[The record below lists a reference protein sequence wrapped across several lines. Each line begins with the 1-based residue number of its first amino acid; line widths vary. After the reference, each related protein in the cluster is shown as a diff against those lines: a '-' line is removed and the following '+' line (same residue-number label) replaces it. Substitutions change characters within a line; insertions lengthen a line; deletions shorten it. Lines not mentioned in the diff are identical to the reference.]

1 MNWRVKWALQTLF
14 STLPQ
19 GHHLNYLTQ
28 RFVMHSLPG
37 SDQEIATALERAR
50 HHVALY
56 TAFSEPPLKAS
67 HWYEFGAGINLVD
80 PLSRYVLG
88 VERQTV
94 IDIRPLA
101 RAWLVQDAAA
111 RLATQSETHGRRGIL
126 VNLVGVP
133 EPWRQLAASTGIDY
147 LAPEDARNC
156 RIESRSVD
164 CVTSNATLEHIPRPD
179 LIKIF
184 AECARVL
191 KWSGVMI
198 SQIDYQDHYSYF
210 DRSISV
216 YNFLR
221 YGERRWRLYSPSLQ
235 FQNRLRHCDYLA
247 ILRDMGWD
255 LIHVETPP
263 VTPSDR
269 AALAAVPLTA
279 SFRAY
284 ETEQL
289 AIRRGLIVARAPR

>member
-1 MNWRVKWALQTLF
+1 MNWRVKWALQSLF

-28 RFVMHSLPG
+28 RYVMHSLPG
-37 SDQEIATALERAR
+37 SDQDIASALERAR

-56 TAFSEPPLKAS
+56 AAFSEPPLGAS
-67 HWYEFGAGINLVD
+67 HWYEFGAGINLAD
-80 PLSRYVLG
+80 PLCRYVLG

-94 IDIRPLA
+94 IDVRPLA

-111 RLATQSETHGRRGIL
+111 HLAALPDSHNRRDIL
-126 VNLVGVP
+126 LNLVGVP
-133 EPWRQLAASTGIDY
+133 EPWRQLAASTGIHY

-156 RIESRSVD
+156 RIESRTVD
-164 CVTSNATLEHIPRPD
+164 CVTSSATLEHIPRPD

-191 KWSGVMI
+191 KSSGVMI

-221 YGERRWRLYSPSLQ
+221 YGERRWTLYSPSLQ

-247 ILRDMGWD
+247 ILRDMGWE
-255 LIHVETPP
+255 LLHVETPP

-269 AALAAVPLTA
+269 TALAAVPLTPT
-279 SFRAY
+279 FRAY
-284 ETEQL
+284 EPEQL
-289 AIRRGLIVARAPR
+289 AIRTGLIVARAPK

>member
-1 MNWRVKWALQTLF
+1 MNWRVKWALQSVF
-14 STLPQ
+14 STVPL
-19 GHHLNYLTQ
+19 GLHLNYLTQ
-28 RFVMHSLPG
+28 RYVTRSLPG
-37 SDQEIATALERAR
+37 SEQDIASALERAR
-50 HHVALY
+50 RHVALY
-56 TAFSEPPLKAS
+56 TEFSEPPLGAS

-94 IDIRPLA
+94 IDLSPLA

-111 RLATQSETHGRRGIL
+111 RLATRLEARDRRNIPIK
-126 VNLVGVP
+126 LVGIP
-133 EPWRQLAASTGIDY
+133 DPWRQLAASTGIDY
-147 LAPEDARNC
+147 IAPEDARNS
-156 RIESRSVD
+156 RLESGSVD
-164 CVTSNATLEHIPRPD
+164 CVTSNNTLEHIPRPD

-191 KWSGVMI
+191 KSSGVMI

-221 YGERRWRLYSPSLQ
+221 YGEGRWKLYSPSLQ

-247 ILRDMGWD
+247 ILREMGWE
-255 LIHVETPP
+255 LLQVETPP

-269 AALAAVPLTA
+269 TALAAVPLA
-279 SFRAY
+279 PAFRSY
-284 ETEQL
+284 EPEQL
-289 AIRRGLIVARAPR
+289 AIRKGLLVARPPK